1 MRGRFSTVVSLGL
14 ASAVVLAGCSDSG
27 GGGGGDG
34 GGDDPFRVAAFT
46 AGYGTPVGKS
56 TLDAFVQQGEELGWD
71 VTLYT
76 SDFDYDKLNTDM
88 QSAITQGVDAILAG
102 FPDPRQ
108 IQPMVAAAQEAE
120 IPIFSIDGGVEPNE
134 DFVVD
139 VTTDQDQIAELSVGA
154 LEEAMGGLEGKDVMV
169 IGHDPHVG
177 ISTRSRLAVDLLEE
191 GGATIAGG
199 EIRQVLAPG
208 TSQEE
213 ALKFV
218 TDYLQANPE
227 GLDGVW
233 VGWDHAAVGAA
244 QAIEEAGR
252 DDIFVTGV
260 DAVGIALAEIE
271 KGGPFV
277 ATVVQDWPAVLDRW
291 WGTWRPTPTAASCRR
306 RTSSRPRSPWSTR
319 TTSPTSS
326 RPTPEL
332 ERGRVPPA
340 PGPLRLPSQNDSEE
354 GTPMRLEGKVALI
367 TGGASGIG
375 HATVRKFVREG
386 AKVLVA
392 DIDRERA
399 EKVVAEIEGDG
410 HPGSAAAAQVDV
422 SVYARWR
429 PPCSAR
435 STSSASS
442 TSSSTTRA
450 SPVASPCSSTTRPS
464 TTSR

>member
-1 MRGRFSTVVSLGL
+1 MRGRFSTVLSLGL

-27 GGGGGDG
+27 GGEGGGGG
-34 GGDDPFRVAAFT
+34 GGDDAFKVAAFT

-56 TLDAFVQQGEELGWD
+56 TLDAFVARGEELGWEVD
-71 VTLYT
+71 LYT
-76 SDFDYDKLNTDM
+76 SDFDYDKINTDM

-102 FPDPRQ
+102 YPDPRQ
-108 IQPMVAAAQEAE
+108 IQPMVAAAQEAD

-154 LEEAMGGLEGKDVMV
+154 LEKAMGGLEGKDVMV

-177 ISTRSRLAVDLLEE
+177 ISTRSRLAVELLEA

-199 EIRQVLAPG
+199 DIRQVLAPG

-271 KGGPFV
+271 KNGPFV
-277 ATVVQDWPAVLDRW
+277 ATVVQDWPAVLDEVM
-291 WGTWRPTPTAASCRR
+291 GYMETYAENG
-306 RTSSRPRSPWSTR
+306 
-319 TTSPTSS
+319 
-326 RPTPEL
+326 EL
-332 ERGRVPPA
+332 PA
-340 PGPLRLPSQNDSEE
+340 EN
-354 GTPMRLEGKVALI
+354 
-367 TGGASGIG
+367 
-375 HATVRKFVREG
+375 FVETEVTLVDREN
-386 AKVLVA
+386 VA
-392 DIDRERA
+392 DVEPTDA
-399 EKVVAEIEGDG
+399 
-410 HPGSAAAAQVDV
+410 
-422 SVYARWR
+422 
-429 PPCSAR
+429 
-435 STSSASS
+435 
-442 TSSSTTRA
+442 
-450 SPVASPCSSTTRPS
+450 
-464 TTSR
+464 